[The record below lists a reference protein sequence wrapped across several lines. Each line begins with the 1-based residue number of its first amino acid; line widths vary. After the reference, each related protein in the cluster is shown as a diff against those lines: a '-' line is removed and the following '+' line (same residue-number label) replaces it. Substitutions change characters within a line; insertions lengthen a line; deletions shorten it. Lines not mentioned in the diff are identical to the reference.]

1 MRKYVFICLMALVAV
16 AFTACDRNPNA
27 PKQKVTIDLVVNQND
42 WEFDTKANRF
52 FCHFDVPA
60 LTADAYNYGEISIS
74 REYNSGKA
82 NVYQVAL
89 PETSYKMEEETDDAG
104 NVTNTFYYQQLIDY
118 AVGIQW
124 VEVTYTISDYFYPT
138 DESGKLIKPESMLF
152 RLQLTY

>member
-1 MRKYVFICLMALVAV
+1 MKKYVFITLLALVAV
-16 AFTACDRNPNA
+16 VFTACDRYPNA

-42 WEFDTKANRF
+42 WEFDEDANRF
-52 FCHFDVPA
+52 FCHFNVSA
-60 LTADAYNYGEISIS
+60 LTAEAYNYGEISIS

-89 PETSYKMEEETDDAG
+89 PETSYKVEEETDDEG
-104 NVTNTFYYQQLIDY
+104 NVINTFYYQQHIDY

-124 VEVTYTISDYFYPT
+124 VEVTYTISDYIYPT
-138 DESGKLIKPESMLF
+138 NQNGKLINPESMLF